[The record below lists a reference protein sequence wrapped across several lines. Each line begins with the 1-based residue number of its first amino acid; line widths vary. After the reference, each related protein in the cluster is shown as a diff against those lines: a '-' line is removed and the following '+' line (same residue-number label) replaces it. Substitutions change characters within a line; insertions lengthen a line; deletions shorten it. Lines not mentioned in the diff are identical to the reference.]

1 MAPHVP
7 ERLWLKSSDVTVGS
21 LKHFSLP
28 TNFCLNQAHPDVA
41 LGQALAHVDSS
52 RVVKQEA
59 SCRQL
64 ALEFILSD
72 QFAFKLLLVMEQG
85 WRENGSLCECCE
97 GSAGSCRGL
106 GVSHQEGLQ
115 AFLTSVG
122 SMPPCRQES
131 GTAHSFIIS
140 Q

>member
-1 MAPHVP
+1 MMPYVS
-7 ERLWLKSSDVTVGS
+7 ERLWSKSSNVTVGS
-21 LKHFSLP
+21 FKHLSLP
-28 TNFCLNQAHPDVA
+28 TNFCLHQPHPDVA

-64 ALEFILSD
+64 TLESILTD
-72 QFAFKLLLVMEQG
+72 QFAFKLLLVMEQV
-85 WRENGSLCECCE
+85 WRENGSLCECCG

-115 AFLTSVG
+115 AFLTSAG

-131 GTAHSFIIS
+131 STAHSFIIS

>member
-1 MAPHVP
+1 MMPYVS
-7 ERLWLKSSDVTVGS
+7 ERLWSKSSNVTVGS
-21 LKHFSLP
+21 FKHLSLP
-28 TNFCLNQAHPDVA
+28 TNFCLHQPHPDVA

-64 ALEFILSD
+64 TLESILTD
-72 QFAFKLLLVMEQG
+72 QFAFKLLLVMEQV
-85 WRENGSLCECCE
+85 WRENGSLCECCG
-97 GSAGSCRGL
+97 GSAGSYRGL

-115 AFLTSVG
+115 AFLTSAG

-131 GTAHSFIIS
+131 STAHSFIIS